1 MKLFVDVGNTALKWR
16 FRQGEKVEQGG
27 CRHGRDWPVVIDT
40 LLKDGGHI
48 ESIWIASVAGPSAD
62 AEIANLLA
70 ERTGVSPCFYIHA
83 RKISGCVAVI
93 RSLASW
99 GWTAGWR

>member
-48 ESIWIASVAGPSAD
+48 ESIWIA
-62 AEIANLLA
+62 
-70 ERTGVSPCFYIHA
+70 
-83 RKISGCVAVI
+83 
-93 RSLASW
+93 
-99 GWTAGWR
+99 